1 MRIGLKEARSN
12 FLGKG
17 GMVMKR
23 QIQRWAGIGFLCF
36 AVMLCLA
43 TKASAKDPEFPTRP
57 IEFIITYGAGGTTD
71 LSCRGLCEAAS
82 KHLTQPVV
90 PINKIGASGVT
101 GTAIIKNAKPDGYTI
116 GVFTQS
122 AAFIIPFVQET
133 PYDTIKDFTPII
145 HFGEYIYPLL
155 VRVDKPW
162 KTWKELVEWAKK
174 NPGQIRVGITGS
186 KYTQVQGIALARLEV
201 KENVKFTFI
210 PFKGGPETLTALLG
224 GNIDLYGSTL
234 DTTTKDYISMGKVK
248 VLSFLSKSKFP
259 GFENIPSTGEIYGI
273 SVSNLIGVIG
283 PKGLSSY
290 VSKKL
295 ETAFTRA
302 TKEPSFVD
310 LMKKMDTAIVYMTGE
325 EMGKYIEKTYK
336 EHEILI
342 KQLKAEESKKN

>member
-1 MRIGLKEARSN
+1 
-12 FLGKG
+12 
-17 GMVMKR
+17 MKR
-23 QIQRWAGIGFLCF
+23 LIKRCIGIGFLGFSVFVGF
-36 AVMLCLA
+36 AMNGL
-43 TKASAKDPEFPTRP
+43 AKDPEFPTRP

-82 KHLTQPVV
+82 RHLPQPVV

-101 GTAIIKNAKPDGYTI
+101 GTAVIKNAKPDGHTV

-133 PYDTIKDFTPII
+133 PYDTLKDFTPIM

-155 VRVDKPW
+155 VRADKPW
-162 KTWKELVEWAKK
+162 KTWQELVEWARK

-186 KYTQVQGIALARLEV
+186 KYTQVQGIALARLEI
-201 KENVKFTFI
+201 KENIKFTFI
-210 PFKGGPETLTALLG
+210 PFKGGPETLIALLG

-234 DTTTKDYISMGKVK
+234 DTTTKDYINMGKVR

-273 SVSNLIGVIG
+273 TVSNLIGVIA
-283 PKGLSSY
+283 PKGVPSF
-290 VSKKL
+290 VAQRL
-295 ETAFTRA
+295 ESAFTKG
-302 TKEPSFVD
+302 TKEPSFID